1 MITIGIHYIGTVA
14 SLDLRGKFIKGQG
27 GHQLQMLVDKVLQA
41 GTSKILLNL
50 TDVPI
55 IDSMGI
61 GEIVRA
67 FNRVRQA
74 GGTLKLVGVTDR
86 VYGALKITQ
95 LLDLI
100 ESFKS
105 EEQAVASFGKE
116 RKGRGRKK
124 KADEED
130 ETDFEDEADDED
142 KPATGEAG

>member
-1 MITIGIHYIGTVA
+1 MITIGIHYVGTIA
-14 SLDLRGKFIKGQG
+14 SLDMRGKFIKGQG
-27 GHQLQMLVDKVLQA
+27 GFQLQMLVDKVLQA
-41 GTSKILLNL
+41 GTSKVLLNL
-50 TDVPI
+50 TEVPI

-67 FNRVRQA
+67 FKRVQDA

-105 EEQAVASFGKE
+105 EEEAVASFGKE
-116 RKGRGRKK
+116 KKERGKK
-124 KADEED
+124 KSDEEAEESGD
-130 ETDFEDEADDED
+130 DDKDDE
-142 KPATGEAG
+142 E